1 MEEAYI
7 LCDTIAIMDK
17 GKVIAEG
24 SPRQLLVK
32 HYNGAHI
39 SLSETVILPK
49 EFPWSIKNIF
59 DRIEFHTED
68 VEACLQYLIDNRIDM
83 TSLEVKKQTLDDLFV
98 DITGKTLQD

>member
-17 GKVIAEG
+17 GNVIAEG
-24 SPRQLLVK
+24 SPRELLAK

-39 SLSETVILPK
+39 SLSEKVVLPK
-49 EFPWSIKNIF
+49 DFPWTINRVF

-68 VEACLQYLIDNRIDM
+68 VKNCLDYLLSKKVDM
-83 TSLEVKKQTLDDLFV
+83 SSLEVKKQTLDDLFI
-98 DITGKTLQD
+98 DITGKNMQH